1 MVIQVAVVRPM
12 AVMAV
17 SSEGGNTMNKS
28 IFSLLLP
35 ALLAVPILGARAQTG
50 AEPKPVTLTISEV
63 PVQTA
68 LKLLF
73 SSAGIR
79 NFVIDPDV
87 QGAGNVGALSLSGV
101 PLSVALKQVLGAVN
115 PPLTADLR
123 DGIYHVHTGA
133 SVLPDADT
141 PTQFSASAT
150 DTGQNGFYK
159 IGIKHYD
166 AGMIADALTR
176 RGGIILLP
184 PNFVIPSAFSASGA
198 PAGTTIT
205 TVGAPRNPAPAAPA
219 VNNAQAG
226 ALGAANA
233 LPPGVKRI
241 FILESDNSLVIE
253 ATPKGYD
260 NLTGE
265 SLLSGGYTQV
275 Y

>member
-1 MVIQVAVVRPM
+1 
-12 AVMAV
+12 
-17 SSEGGNTMNKS
+17 MNRS
-28 IFSLLLP
+28 LFSLLLP
-35 ALLAVPILGARAQTG
+35 ALLAVPNIGAWAQTS
-50 AEPKPVTLTISEV
+50 ADSKPVTLTISQV

-68 LKLLF
+68 LNLLF

-79 NFVIDPDV
+79 NFMIDPDV
-87 QGAGNVGALSLSGV
+87 QNAGNVGSLSLSGV
-101 PLSVALKQVLGAVN
+101 SLSVALKQVLGSVN
-115 PPLTADLR
+115 PPLIADLK

-133 SVLPDADT
+133 SASAGAET
-141 PTQFSASAT
+141 PTRFSASAI
-150 DTGQNGFYK
+150 DTGQNTFYK

-176 RGGIILLP
+176 PGGIILLP
-184 PNFVIPSAFSASGA
+184 PNFVIASASSALGA

-205 TVGAPRNPAPAAPA
+205 TVGAPRNPMPTLPA
-219 VNNAQAG
+219 VNNVQAG
-226 ALGAANA
+226 VLAAANV

-241 FILESDNSLVIE
+241 FVLASDNSLVIE